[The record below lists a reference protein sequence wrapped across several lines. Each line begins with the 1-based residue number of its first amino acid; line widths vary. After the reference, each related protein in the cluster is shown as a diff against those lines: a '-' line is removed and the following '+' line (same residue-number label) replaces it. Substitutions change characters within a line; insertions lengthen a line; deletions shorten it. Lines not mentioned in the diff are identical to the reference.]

1 MGVFRQAPLKYR
13 GQLDGSNSATAFA
26 SASMS
31 RWVLTNGA
39 VVFENASGVS
49 QFDFIET
56 WDSVSTSF
64 FRFDASVSSGM
75 FSFNLGIHGIQASE
89 ANSGFKIAVDVG
101 ATGTGSYSCV
111 FTGYYTGGG

>member
-1 MGVFRQAPLKYR
+1 MAVFRQAPLRYSGKI
-13 GQLDGSNSATAFA
+13 DGSNSATLFA

-49 QFDFIET
+49 QFDLIET

-64 FRFDASVSSGM
+64 FRWDASVSSGM
-75 FSFNLGIHGIQASE
+75 FAFAIGTHGIQASE
-89 ANSGFKIAVDVG
+89 ANSGFKIAIDVG